1 MLKAFTKNL
10 KAKNLWTD
18 LVKKQIA
25 QEKKKLLLEES
36 EQLKSSRK
44 GVATAFK
51 DATTKLRLKA
61 VAEASEKLRSER
73 AKAEEKAL
81 EKVESLKEDP
91 EAIKKITKLQNKFR
105 QKTATT
111 KLGELK
117 ARKDVKNVLHSLIED
132 LETKATEEPTKEQ
145 LKGKEA
151 VKTYLQERGKKHKA
165 ATTIQKIARGKQSR
179 DRVAKEISSRDIPNF
194 EEQKPISPRKTTKQK
209 TPSKPIESLGAVSP
223 NKMARMIMAEA
234 EKEGISLT
242 EETLRELEQRKPAS
256 KVPKAV
262 AKKEAKTEKEQRAE
276 VIKANKQIANETAKR
291 LLKDDSLKVP
301 HSTSDL
307 KEAFTQLNTFLK
319 GKNPIDKL
327 SSSDI
332 AEYSKYTKFYKEPNK
347 HLTVRT
353 SYKRLYDL
361 THEIAQQIRENDE
374 KDKIARQKRAQ
385 QAKASEGAGGAGV
398 GSRL

>member
-1 MLKAFTKNL
+1 MAQTLADAVKEVADNAATKIQT
-10 KAKNLWTD
+10 K
-18 LVKKQIA
+18 VRGKQA
-25 QEKKKLLLEES
+25 
-36 EQLKSSRK
+36 
-44 GVATAFK
+44 
-51 DATTKLRLKA
+51 
-61 VAEASEKLRSER
+61 RS
-73 AKAEEKAL
+73 
-81 EKVESLKEDP
+81 
-91 EAIKKITKLQNKFR
+91 
-105 QKTATT
+105 

-117 ARKDVKNVLHSLIED
+117 KQEVRNVLDSMVED
-132 LETKATEEPTKEQ
+132 VATKLSPKEEPTQEQ
-145 LKGKEA
+145 SKAKEA
-151 VKTYLQERGKKHKA
+151 IKTYMQERGKKSKA
-165 ATTIQKIARGKQSR
+165 ATIIQKIARGKQSR

-194 EEQKPISPRKTTKQK
+194 EEQKPISPTKTTKQK
-209 TPSKPIESLGAVSP
+209 TPSKPKESLGAVSP

-242 EETLRELEQRKPAS
+242 EKTLKELEQKKQAT

-262 AKKEAKTEKEQRAE
+262 AKTEAKTEKEQRAE
-276 VIKANKQIANETAKR
+276 VVKANKQIANETAKR

-332 AEYSKYTKFYKEPNK
+332 TEYSKYTKFFKEPNK

-385 QAKASEGAGGAGV
+385 QSKASGGAGGAGIA
-398 GSRL
+398 SEF